1 MSNIKQLL
9 KQNLPPGAVQ
19 SGRRFQATAAALR
32 HGNPAKKLTIIG
44 VTGTNGKTSVCHYI
58 TQLLEEAGHKTGMIT
73 TVAIQINGKRQ
84 LNKSK
89 MTTVSPSQLHTYLAQ
104 MVAAGCEYA
113 VVETTSHA
121 LDQERVYGI
130 YYHTVVFTNLTH
142 DHLDYHK
149 TMEEYRKAKEKLF
162 AHSPQVS
169 VVNADDAS
177 ANEFLKYPATKKFT
191 YGIDDTRRPKGSL
204 PNPDISA
211 DFIKFMTDKTTC
223 LLKTPFGETNV
234 TMPLP
239 GRFTLS
245 NALAAVS
252 VALAH
257 GVSLDQ
263 VKTTLSQLKPVEGRL
278 EVADFGQPYT
288 VIVDFAHTPDAL
300 QQVYDTLRPSVNGKL
315 IAVLGAT
322 GKRDK
327 TKRPI
332 LGALAARYAD
342 FVIVTNEDPYDE
354 DPNQIINEVA
364 EGVKRGRP
372 NNTSETK
379 GEGEWWWRV
388 PDRREGIAKAL
399 SLAKSGDCVVVT
411 GKGGEHVMAIG
422 DKLVPY
428 NDVNVIKSLLN
439 RN

>member
-1 MSNIKQLL
+1 MSKLKQLAR
-9 KQNLPPGAVQ
+9 QMLPTSAIQP
-19 SGRRFQATAAALR
+19 GRRMQATTAAMW

-44 VTGTNGKTSVCHYI
+44 VTGTNGKTSVYHYI
-58 TQLLEEAGHKTGMIT
+58 TQLLESAGYKTGMVT

-84 LNKSK
+84 LNTSK
-89 MTTVSPSQLHTYLAQ
+89 MTTVNPMQLHSYLAQ
-104 MVAAGCEYA
+104 MVAAGCRYA

-121 LDQERVYGI
+121 LDQERVHGI
-130 YYHTVVFTNLTH
+130 YYNTVVFTNLTH

-149 TMEEYRKAKEKLF
+149 NMDEYRKAKEKLF
-162 AHSPQVS
+162 AHSPKVS
-169 VVNADDAS
+169 VVNADDPSAS
-177 ANEFLKYPATKKFT
+177 EFLKYPAMQKYT
-191 YGIDDTRRPKGSL
+191 YGIDDARRPKGAL
-204 PNPDISA
+204 PNPDVSA
-211 DFIKFMTDKTTC
+211 SLIKFMTDNTSC
-223 LLKTPFGETNV
+223 LLKSPFGEANV
-234 TMPLP
+234 AIPLP

-257 GVSLDQ
+257 GVSLEQ
-263 VKTTLSQLKPVEGRL
+263 VKATLAQLKPVEGRL
-278 EVADFGQPYT
+278 EVVDFGQPYT
-288 VIVDFAHTPDAL
+288 IIVDFAHTPDAL
-300 QQVYDTLRPSVNGKL
+300 QQVYDTLRPSVSGKL

-332 LGALAARYAD
+332 LGALAARYSD

-372 NNTSETK
+372 NNTSQTK

-388 PDRREGIAKAL
+388 ADRREGIAKAL
-399 SLAKSGDCVVVT
+399 SMAKPGDCVIVT

-428 NDVNVIKSLLN
+428 NDVNVIKSLLH
-439 RN
+439 R